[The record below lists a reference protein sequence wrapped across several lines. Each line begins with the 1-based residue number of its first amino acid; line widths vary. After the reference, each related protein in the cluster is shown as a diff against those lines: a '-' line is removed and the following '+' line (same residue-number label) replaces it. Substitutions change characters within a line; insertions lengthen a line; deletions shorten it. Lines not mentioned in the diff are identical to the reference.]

1 MKAIINSELGRTIA
15 SATQTISRSDMNI
28 PTPSNVSVIPA
39 TKPTG
44 QNAQLKARTDI
55 NVAAYCRVST
65 GDESQ
70 QTSYKNQKAYYSGLI
85 HSHHGWRFAGIYADE
100 GISGTSVAH
109 RDQFNQ
115 MMQDAREGKID
126 YIVTKSIS
134 RFARNTL
141 DMLTYVR
148 ELKELNP
155 KVGVYFEKENVDT
168 LNLAGEMVMTVL
180 AAIAQ
185 EESHSISENI
195 RWSIQKKFQAGIP
208 QINLERMLGYDK
220 GEKGLWVIN
229 EEQAGI
235 VRDIF
240 ARYIGGIPANRIA
253 QGLND
258 AGILTVAGKQWSAS
272 AILRILRNEKYVGD
286 LEMQKTYTEDFLTHK
301 ARKNSGEM
309 PKYYYENHHI
319 PIIDRRSWDMAQERL
334 LRKAPKEK
342 VKPKRGAE
350 RPAFANLR
358 CSCKECP
365 YAATCSKAF
374 NRLTYSNAV
383 LGYTDERS
391 IAATGADPGL
401 YLEEYYYSHPV
412 WKCRDAGGNG
422 ADKGGNGGGKDKTD
436 GDKDGID
443 GNKDRTDGVKNIC
456 PAGVLNECSLKQS
469 FMEMLYKIKRDYEA
483 NGEQSKICIDF
494 ASYYEKLCRNSVEV
508 TRLASKKK
516 EAEALRAAIEK
527 DIRRQAEAMRAMLL
541 NSDADLS
548 DAVESGEVDRDDILQ
563 DIRNGLENPA
573 EGPQFYKVEVPE
585 DSEAGNY
592 AAIVRDLR
600 SRLEELEAE
609 VAELETSQNSV
620 VDCRRNFDAFLRILT
635 ELPEKNGAGMEIL
648 VNGLDTDG
656 SILRE
661 ADGKVRPGKRSTYK
675 KGRLVITPERIAQ
688 APDYLT
694 FEEPLYRA
702 FITEGIVRPEQG
714 DEGLKM
720 DRVDYKTIFGLTLTT
735 TRNSRTV
742 GSFLGF
748 RRSGVGKDGL
758 PNGTVEF
765 LDMAYKVDGGKVRY
779 KRSERKRR
787 RKDETS
793 KEKEE

>member
-1 MKAIINSELGRTIA
+1 MKAIMNTDLGRTIS
-15 SATQTISRSDMNI
+15 SATQTISRSDMSK
-28 PTPSNVSVIPA
+28 PTPANVSVIPA

-85 HSHHGWRFAGIYADE
+85 HSHPGWRFAGIYADE

-115 MMQDAREGKID
+115 MMQDARAGKID

-220 GEKGLWVIN
+220 GEKGVWLIN

-240 ARYIGGIPANRIA
+240 ARYIGGIPANQIA

-258 AGILTVAGKQWSAS
+258 AGILTLAGKQWSAS
-272 AILRILRNEKYVGD
+272 SILRILRNEKYVGD

-301 ARKNSGEM
+301 ARKNSGEV
-309 PKYYYENHHI
+309 PKYFYENHHI

-334 LRKAPKEK
+334 TRKASKET

-350 RPAFANLR
+350 GSAFGNLR
-358 CSCKECP
+358 CACEGCP
-365 YAATCSKAF
+365 HAATCSKCF

-383 LGYTDERS
+383 IGYTDERS
-391 IAATGADPGL
+391 IAATGADPNI
-401 YLEEYYYSHPV
+401 YLEEYNYSHPV
-412 WKCRDAGGNG
+412 WKCRDAGEGN
-422 ADKGGNGGGKDKTD
+422 T
-436 GDKDGID
+436 
-443 GNKDRTDGVKNIC
+443 C

-469 FMEMLYKIKRDYEA
+469 FMEMLYKIKRDYET
-483 NGEQSKICIDF
+483 NGDESQLCRDF
-494 ASYYEKLCRNSVEV
+494 ASHYEKLCKDSGAA
-508 TRLASKKK
+508 TRLASKQK
-516 EAEALRAAIEK
+516 EAETLKATIAK

-541 NSDADLS
+541 SEDADLS

-563 DIRNGLENPA
+563 DIRYGIENPA
-573 EGPQFYKVEVPE
+573 EGSQFYKVVVPE

-609 VAELETSQNSV
+609 VAELENSQST
-620 VDCRRNFDAFLRILT
+620 VDECRENFDAFLKVLT
-635 ELPEKNGAGMEIL
+635 ALPEKNGAGMDIL

-661 ADGKVRPGKRSTYK
+661 ADGKARPGKRSTYK
-675 KGRLVITPERIAQ
+675 KGRLIITPERIAK
-688 APDYLT
+688 APDYLP
-694 FEEPLYRA
+694 FEEQLYRA
-702 FITEGIVRPEQG
+702 FIVAGIVRPEQSE
-714 DEGLKM
+714 EGLRM
-720 DRVDYKTIFGLTLTT
+720 DRVDYKTTFGLTLTT

-748 RRSGVGKDGL
+748 RRACVGKDGL
-758 PNGTVEF
+758 PSGTVEF

-779 KRSERKRR
+779 KRTERKRR
-787 RKDETS
+787 NKATET
-793 KEKEE
+793 EE